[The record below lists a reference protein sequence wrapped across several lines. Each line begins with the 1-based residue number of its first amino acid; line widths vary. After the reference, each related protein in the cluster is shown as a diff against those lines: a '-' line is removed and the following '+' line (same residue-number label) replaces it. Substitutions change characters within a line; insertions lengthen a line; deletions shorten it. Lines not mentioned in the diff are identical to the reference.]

1 MSIFDK
7 IFGREKIVSFESVS
21 LRISGMRAASEYVI
35 VMKDGNAELSE
46 YDGFDHD
53 EEDAKAPRRRA
64 VCGADRILKLMNGC
78 RLLSWDG
85 FYGKHPKGLRDGT
98 AFILKAAVNGGKTI
112 FAHGSQN
119 FPAHYRE
126 FTDGIRDILNDP
138 ENVAQ

>member
-1 MSIFDK
+1 MSLFDR
-7 IFGREKIVSFESVS
+7 IFGKETITSFENVT

-35 VMKDGNAELSE
+35 VMKDGMAELSE
-46 YDGFDHD
+46 YNGFHQD
-53 EEDAKAPRRRA
+53 EGDAGTPRKR
-64 VCGADRILKLMNGC
+64 VTCGADRVLKLMNGC
-78 RLLSWDG
+78 GLLSWDG
-85 FYGKHPKGLRDGT
+85 FHGKHPKGVRDGT

-126 FTDGIRDILNDP
+126 FTDGVRDILNDP